1 MRSRDCRHYSRRE
14 LIEIIYEL
22 ERREEKLEKRLE
34 RARARLKDR
43 TMRMERAGSLAE
55 VALAEVAAV
64 IAGLFEAADETAA
77 MYLAGVKAQEK
88 DVREAEERA
97 S

>member
-34 RARARLKDR
+34 RTRARLKDR
-43 TMRMERAGSLAE
+43 TVRMERTGS
-55 VALAEVAAV
+55 LAEVAAV

-77 MYLAGVKAQEK
+77 LYLAGVKAQEK
-88 DVREAEERA
+88 DVKETKEQA

>member
-22 ERREEKLEKRLE
+22 ERREEKLERKLE
-34 RARARLKDR
+34 KARTRLKDR
-43 TMRMERAGSLAE
+43 TMRMAQAGSLAE
-55 VALAEVAAV
+55 ASAV

-77 MYLAGVKAQEK
+77 LYLSGVRAQAE
-88 DVREAEERA
+88 DAVNTEERA

>member
-22 ERREEKLEKRLE
+22 ERREEKLERRLE
-34 RARARLKDR
+34 KTRARLKDR
-43 TMRMERAGSLAE
+43 TIRMEHAGS
-55 VALAEVAAV
+55 LAEVAAV

>member
-55 VALAEVAAV
+55 VAAV

-77 MYLAGVKAQEK
+77 MYLSGVKAQEK

>member
-22 ERREEKLEKRLE
+22 ERREERLE
-34 RARARLKDR
+34 RKLGKAKEKLRERSV
-43 TMRMERAGSLAE
+43 RMEQAGSLAE
-55 VALAEVAAV
+55 VTAV
-64 IAGLFEAADETAA
+64 IAGLFDAADETAA
-77 MYLAGVKAQEK
+77 MYLSCVQSQ
-88 DVREAEERA
+88 AERSRSAEGRA

>member
-1 MRSRDCRHYSRRE
+1 MRSKDCRHYSRRE

-22 ERREEKLEKRLE
+22 ERREERLERKLEKAKAKLKE
-34 RARARLKDR
+34 RSE
-43 TMRMERAGSLAE
+43 RMAQAGTLAE
-55 VALAEVAAV
+55 VTAV

-77 MYLAGVKAQEK
+77 MYLSGVRARAESFLEAG
-88 DVREAEERA
+88 AEEKV

>member
-22 ERREEKLEKRLE
+22 ERREVRLERKLEKTRE
-34 RARARLKDR
+34 KLKDR
-43 TMRMERAGSLAE
+43 SVRMEQAGSM
-55 VALAEVAAV
+55 AEVAAV
-64 IAGLFEAADETAA
+64 IAGLFDAADEAAA
-77 MYLAGVKAQEK
+77 MYLSGIRNQAESRRIAEDKA
-88 DVREAEERA
+88 

>member
-1 MRSRDCRHYSRRE
+1 

-55 VALAEVAAV
+55 VAAV

>member
-1 MRSRDCRHYSRRE
+1 MSSRDCRHYSRRE

-55 VALAEVAAV
+55 VAAV

>member
-22 ERREEKLEKRLE
+22 ERREGRLE
-34 RARARLKDR
+34 RKLAKAREKLNDR
-43 TMRMERAGSLAE
+43 SVRMERAGSLAE
-55 VALAEVAAV
+55 VAAV
-64 IAGLFEAADETAA
+64 IAGLFDAADETAA
-77 MYLAGVKAQEK
+77 MYLSS
-88 DVREAEERA
+88 VRSQAESLRNTEERA

>member
-22 ERREEKLEKRLE
+22 ERREEKLEKRLDK
-34 RARARLKDR
+34 AKARLRDR
-43 TMRMERAGSLAE
+43 TVRMERAGSLAE
-55 VALAEVAAV
+55 VAAV
-64 IAGLFEAADETAA
+64 ITDLFAAADEPASL
-77 MYLAGVKAQEK
+77 YLSGVRAQ
-88 DVREAEERA
+88 AEELRSQGRGEQA

>member
-1 MRSRDCRHYSRRE
+1 M
-14 LIEIIYEL
+14 IEIIYEL

-43 TMRMERAGSLAE
+43 TVRMERAGS
-55 VALAEVAAV
+55 LAEVAAV